1 MGIGKK
7 WEGGGGFWC
16 VGIGEKWRWILGC
29 GNRGKRGRV
38 EVDFGVWERGRGRNR
53 THDLRSE
60 ARNEPTRLKVCAHRL
75 NLYKPTRAGEESNPR
90 PSLRSQERSNSAES
104 RCAQAQCVQTDWGG
118 RRNRTHDLRPEAR
131 NEPTRL
137 KVCAHEPTT
146 FASEADSQDGS
157 RAARHNPEMV
167 ANWS

>member
-75 NLYKPTRAGEESNPR
+75 ILYKVTWAGEESNPR
-90 PSLRSQERSNSAES
+90 PSLPRRILKMVPERLDIIPKWL
-104 RCAQAQCVQTDWGG
+104 QTG
-118 RRNRTHDLRPEAR
+118 HS
-131 NEPTRL
+131 
-137 KVCAHEPTT
+137 H
-146 FASEADSQDGS
+146 
-157 RAARHNPEMV
+157 
-167 ANWS
+167 